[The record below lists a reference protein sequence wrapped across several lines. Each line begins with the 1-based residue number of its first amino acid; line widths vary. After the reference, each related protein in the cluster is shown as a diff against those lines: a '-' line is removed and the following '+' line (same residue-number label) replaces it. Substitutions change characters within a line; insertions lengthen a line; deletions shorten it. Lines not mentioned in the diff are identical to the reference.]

1 MYNKILEHLKN
12 KKIAIVGF
20 GREGKSTY
28 KFIRKYLNNQE
39 LEILDGNEKLLEL
52 NGRYREMWDVYTE
65 AKEIEVIKYPND
77 IFPSITRI
85 QPIPANNNKLTS
97 SRSSFKKV
105 SKVLRF

>member
-52 NGRYREMWDVYTE
+52 NE
-65 AKEIEVIKYPND
+65 
-77 IFPSITRI
+77 
-85 QPIPANNNKLTS
+85 
-97 SRSSFKKV
+97 
-105 SKVLRF
+105 